1 MWIYICQNVF
11 KLKMTVYSVLINT
24 HTHIYIYMC
33 VYIYIYMCVYIYIL
47 YILYIY
53 IYIYSIRVFF
63 TDTDDGTIFYHSTTF
78 IETFIFNFACEMTTR
93 IFNCNACVCQTA
105 TRWDLPPYRIIIWV
119 IDWWCNVCLFT
130 WWIDTRSLLQRIGI
144 GNWWI

>member
-1 MWIYICQNVF
+1 MQIY
-11 KLKMTVYSVLINT
+11 VYTNT
-24 HTHIYIYMC
+24 YKHIHIYIITL
-33 VYIYIYMCVYIYIL
+33 YIYIIYII
-47 YILYIY
+47 YIYIY

-105 TRWDLPPYRIIIWV
+105 TR
-119 IDWWCNVCLFT
+119 
-130 WWIDTRSLLQRIGI
+130 
-144 GNWWI
+144 